1 MASLSTSAA
10 PLSLLV
16 IFYMTT
22 ALFMSSHVVTA
33 RYHHHGHRG
42 HHNKKQHK
50 HNSHISYPP
59 SISPEPSDSPVD
71 IGFYDVRSFGAQGDG
86 IADDTEAFKAAWDAA
101 CQVESAVIH
110 VPVGYS
116 FMIQSTIFTGPCQN
130 GLVFQLEGSIM
141 PPDGPESWPSNNS
154 KRQWLVFYR
163 VNELSLQGGG
173 VIDGRG
179 EEWWNLPCKPH
190 KGPNGSTLPGPC
202 DSPIAIRFFMSS
214 NLTVQGIKMKNSP
227 QFNFRFDNCK
237 NVHIESL
244 HITAPTWSPNTD
256 GIHIEQT
263 SNVEIYDSLI
273 SNGDDCVS
281 IGAGC
286 YDVDIR
292 NLTCGPGGHGISIG
306 SLGNHNSRACVSNI
320 TVRDSVIK
328 GSDNGVRIK
337 TWQGGY
343 GALSGVSFLNIHMD
357 NVRNPIII
365 DQFYCLSKDCSNHT
379 SAVSVSDI
387 EYSSIKGTY
396 DIRSP
401 PMHFACSDTIPCTN
415 ITLSDIELLPA
426 QGDLVL
432 DPFCWNAYGGQETL
446 IIPPIFC
453 LLEGNPPAVF
463 ARNDLGYCS

>member
-16 IFYMTT
+16 IFYVTT

-50 HNSHISYPP
+50 HNSHVSYPP

-130 GLVFQLEGSIM
+130 GLLFQLEGSIM

-244 HITAPTWSPNTD
+244 HITAPAWSPNTD

-320 TVRDSVIK
+320 IVRDSVIK

-343 GALSGVSFLNIHMD
+343 GAVSGVSFLNIHMD

-396 DIRSP
+396 DIRNP